1 MPSGSTWIKLVAN
14 ENDKKTCT
22 IKKGKRFLPLT
33 KKSGEVFAS
42 LSNPVKYFA
51 QVNSGIEEGGFSYH
65 KGEEIVS
72 LFEIS
77 EGYCLLEKKGRR
89 FESGCIFPEGKEFH
103 KINTMKFTK
112 LSKLSKISRS
122 PLLSEQSNL
131 AQMELEIKE
140 KAQLLNPPMVS
151 ESKSL
156 VDNLK
161 TDTAK
166 IGIQIVNRP
175 KPGNYVYAKCEEG
188 HLSWIPVSVMSSDKK
203 HFTEIRI
210 DPF

>member
-1 MPSGSTWIKLVAN
+1 M
-14 ENDKKTCT
+14 
-22 IKKGKRFLPLT
+22 PLT